1 MSIGLVALG
10 ATVLVRRMYF
20 AFEDGLGL
28 FLIQI
33 AATVTLVGA
42 LAGAV
47 ATLPETWWAVA
58 AGGAFALSTWV
69 SLLLRLRGMNRK
81 LHGMDG
87 GRVLR
92 LYVRAAVAAAVAGVL
107 GWGVIQLMD
116 GGAGSSWPHAV
127 LVTAVGG
134 LVMVGVYLGMLKL
147 LRVRELDDALAPIL
161 RRVRRSPR

>member
-1 MSIGLVALG
+1 
-10 ATVLVRRMYF
+10 
-20 AFEDGLGL
+20 
-28 FLIQI
+28 
-33 AATVTLVGA
+33 
-42 LAGAV
+42 
-47 ATLPETWWAVA
+47 
-58 AGGAFALSTWV
+58 
-69 SLLLRLRGMNRK
+69 LRLRGMNRK

-92 LYVRAAVAAAVAGVL
+92 LYVRAAVAAVVAGVL

-147 LRVRELDDALAPIL
+147 LHVRELDDALAPIL